1 MKISISD
8 AIIAVYLILVFIFI
22 KSFSVFPL
30 IMLGLAY
37 ICAYAFKI
45 KPEIKNLIYVLVA
58 MSPFA
63 PILVLFAVYLPFSIF
78 GFLLKKR
85 NFLKSYILGY
95 GISYLSVMLIYLLSV
110 YLRIRLN
117 LFVITLVFYLPPVF
131 GFLRVLSKKMP
142 MDVFKISKR
151 EFIAVVLLLFF
162 TMFIGFSIISDKSV
176 FIANSTNQWARAK
189 FFSDS
194 IEKYGEI
201 PIYQHNIAQG
211 EATLWESP
219 LLYNAIAFLNVAFK
233 GISPVYI
240 FNAFSV
246 FILLLSVWALFILFE
261 SILEGKIGSG
271 WNFAGMLSV
280 SALAGLNFYFLH
292 MMESFKQFSAYPIDR
307 LLLVLIIDDLTDVKD
322 YLTAVF
328 LIIMSFLL
336 HATHAFGVIIM
347 ASALFVL
354 IKLNNC
360 KISGMPQQCF
370 SWLEKNWK
378 ALAAVFLL
386 LALLPLYYLT
396 PHTIFK
402 DFVAQT
408 DFFRTPNVLSA
419 AYNYIIEMFA
429 DSNTNPLKIRYPQHG
444 KLDDNIFGPVIAIL
458 GIASLIILLVKVKA
472 KDTRRFFLFFAAF
485 ILGFIGLAFARTI
498 SKVGILAIFH
508 GRFPIP
514 YLLIVLGASICMLI
528 YLIKNNILKA
538 ALVSAVFIVFIF
550 HSMPYA
556 RDDILSIHQESFP
569 SGGIYSK
576 EIDFVKKLPEDGRII
591 TYGMFANVVDYG
603 MAALAEKYFSW
614 VLRIDLYIDKLIYL
628 KIHELN
634 SFGDMSIMSNLTGA
648 EFSNYLRMG
657 GFRYVF
663 ANICHPAGQLAA
675 SKIYPNDSYP
685 IYQNECMVFFVINNS
700 NYAEKVD
707 LVKEIDKEE
716 YKGKEGYRYIALN
729 EHYKFDT
736 GRINFTDLPRIPE
749 QVAFKRISP
758 TEVRIFGDFKEN
770 EFVAFKEQYFPR
782 WKAYTGG
789 LEIPVLANNH
799 DLIVIKTVKG
809 NEIILKYSIL
819 AIEKVFG
826 IASIVAGIWLIFA
839 FVIFLAKEPV
849 EDNQEHG
856 RQDE

>member
-58 MSPFA
+58 MSSFA
-63 PILVLFAVYLPFSIF
+63 PIVVLFAVYLPFSIF

-307 LLLVLIIDDLTDVKD
+307 LLLVLIIDDLADARD

-328 LIIMSFLL
+328 LILMSFLL

-354 IKLNNC
+354 IKLNSC
-360 KISGMPQQCF
+360 KISGLPQQCV
-370 SWLEKNWK
+370 SWLAKNWK
-378 ALAAVFLL
+378 ALAAVFLP

-402 DFVAQT
+402 DFVAQA

-419 AYNYIIEMFA
+419 AYNYVTEIFM
-429 DSNTNPLKIRYPQHG
+429 DSNTNPLKLRYPQHG
-444 KLDDNIFGPVIAIL
+444 RLDDNIFGPVIAIF
-458 GIASLIILLVKVKA
+458 GIASLIILLLKVRS
-472 KDTRRFFLFFAAF
+472 KDTRKFFLFLAAF
-485 ILGFIGLAFARTI
+485 VIGFIGLAFARTV
-498 SKVGILAIFH
+498 SKIGIL
-508 GRFPIP
+508 G
-514 YLLIVLGASICMLI
+514 
-528 YLIKNNILKA
+528 
-538 ALVSAVFIVFIF
+538 
-550 HSMPYA
+550 
-556 RDDILSIHQESFP
+556 
-569 SGGIYSK
+569 
-576 EIDFVKKLPEDGRII
+576 
-591 TYGMFANVVDYG
+591 
-603 MAALAEKYFSW
+603 
-614 VLRIDLYIDKLIYL
+614 
-628 KIHELN
+628 
-634 SFGDMSIMSNLTGA
+634 
-648 EFSNYLRMG
+648 
-657 GFRYVF
+657 
-663 ANICHPAGQLAA
+663 
-675 SKIYPNDSYP
+675 
-685 IYQNECMVFFVINNS
+685 
-700 NYAEKVD
+700 
-707 LVKEIDKEE
+707 
-716 YKGKEGYRYIALN
+716 
-729 EHYKFDT
+729 
-736 GRINFTDLPRIPE
+736 
-749 QVAFKRISP
+749 
-758 TEVRIFGDFKEN
+758 
-770 EFVAFKEQYFPR
+770 
-782 WKAYTGG
+782 
-789 LEIPVLANNH
+789 
-799 DLIVIKTVKG
+799 
-809 NEIILKYSIL
+809 
-819 AIEKVFG
+819 
-826 IASIVAGIWLIFA
+826 
-839 FVIFLAKEPV
+839 
-849 EDNQEHG
+849 
-856 RQDE
+856 